1 MYGLSVLKE
10 LLPSGWDLDPAA
22 QMSLIVLTTNISD
35 VQLVFQEEFLG
46 EFNVR
51 DL

>member
-1 MYGLSVLKE
+1 MPKE

-35 VQLVFQEEFLG
+35 AQLVFQEEFLG